1 VKWAR
6 IKRKSRTSR
15 TSGNTG
21 LENEAAHV
29 KDHAVSLQLSVLTV
43 LAIAFTFAL
52 TFATLELPGMVNSV
66 LRTFFPDIFWEPE
79 SIETL
84 MNYARPIGYAC
95 LAVVAVLIIVGFRTG
110 KRRLSSLGS
119 FAFFLPAFGYFA
131 ASMFFLTGIGILR
144 VMWLPFWDSSPALL
158 KLGSISYVPYWVVLY
173 PLKLLGVEGMQFLE
187 AGNLLASLIVGAGL
201 LIFCMGTFTWFYG
214 KFGRKKIFDFW
225 VYKYSRHPQY
235 LGFIFWSYGVM
246 LLTALAP
253 FPFGGYQPEPSL
265 PWLISTLLVVCVAM
279 SEEIAMIK
287 QADESYRRYRMKT
300 PFMLPLPGFVT
311 GILTAPNRILFKKDF
326 PESGREIVYSFI
338 IYLIILVLLSLLVK
352 EVSLL

>member
-1 VKWAR
+1 MR
-6 IKRKSRTSR
+6 ITRNSRIRKTSQ
-15 TSGNTG
+15 NAG
-21 LENEAAHV
+21 LENEAARV
-29 KDHAVSLQLSVLTV
+29 KGYAVSPQLPVLTV
-43 LAIAFTFAL
+43 LAIVFTFAL
-52 TFATLELPGMVNSV
+52 TFATLELPGMVNNV
-66 LRTFFPDIFWEPE
+66 LRTFFPDIYWEPE

-95 LAVVAVLIIVGFRTG
+95 LAVVAALIVVGFRTG

-131 ASMFFLTGIGILR
+131 ASMFFLAGIGILR
-144 VMWLPFWDSSPALL
+144 AMWLPFWDSSPTIL

-187 AGNLLASLIVGAGL
+187 AENLLASLIVGTGL

-214 KFGRKKIFDFW
+214 KFQKRKIFDFW
-225 VYKYSRHPQY
+225 IYKYSRHPQY
-235 LGFIFWSYGVM
+235 LGFILWSYGVM

-265 PWLISTLLVVCVAM
+265 PWLISTLLVICVAM

-287 QADESYRRYRMKT
+287 QDHESYKRYRKKT
-300 PFMLPLPGFVT
+300 PFMLPLPGFVI
-311 GILTAPNRILFKKDF
+311 GILTGPNRMLFKKGF
-326 PESGREIVYSFI
+326 PESGRDIVYTFI